1 MNNKQ
6 LPKHGKNSNRN
17 FFAFLA
23 LVLVIGAAGIAYV
36 QHLDD
41 ANRKKLESKASS
53 KKKSTSS
60 SHQNLFVKK
69 KSSSTSKIK
78 SSSTTEKS
86 VMRTPIDWQKSS
98 ETVDYPDLNKVENLW
113 IEVRLRSNR
122 TLLKDGDKTIYT
134 MYSSGGEYHNVDGK
148 QVSYTPTGTYYIEN
162 ERGESFFNNSL
173 NEGARYYISGST
185 MASIFSTPSRRT
197 PRESMTSKSAKSLAN
212 SPHPTAASGFPFPM
226 RSGFTIICQS
236 ARKSSSTTNNHRRL
250 EKVPVIA

>member
-41 ANRKKLESKASS
+41 ANRQKLESKASS

-78 SSSTTEKS
+78 AAPQLKNQSCVLRLIGKNHPRRSII
-86 VMRTPIDWQKSS
+86 PI
-98 ETVDYPDLNKVENLW
+98 
-113 IEVRLRSNR
+113 
-122 TLLKDGDKTIYT
+122 
-134 MYSSGGEYHNVDGK
+134 
-148 QVSYTPTGTYYIEN
+148 
-162 ERGESFFNNSL
+162 
-173 NEGARYYISGST
+173 
-185 MASIFSTPSRRT
+185 
-197 PRESMTSKSAKSLAN
+197 
-212 SPHPTAASGFPFPM
+212 
-226 RSGFTIICQS
+226 
-236 ARKSSSTTNNHRRL
+236 
-250 EKVPVIA
+250 

>member
-17 FFAFLA
+17 FFTFLA

-41 ANRKKLESKASS
+41 ANRQKLESKASS

-113 IEVRLRSNR
+113 IEVRLSSNR
-122 TLLKDGDKTIYT
+122 TLLKDGDKTI
-134 MYSSGGEYHNVDGK
+134 
-148 QVSYTPTGTYYIEN
+148 
-162 ERGESFFNNSL
+162 
-173 NEGARYYISGST
+173 
-185 MASIFSTPSRRT
+185 
-197 PRESMTSKSAKSLAN
+197 
-212 SPHPTAASGFPFPM
+212 
-226 RSGFTIICQS
+226 
-236 ARKSSSTTNNHRRL
+236 
-250 EKVPVIA
+250 

>member
-41 ANRKKLESKASS
+41 ANRQKLESKASS

-134 MYSSGGEYHNVDGK
+134 MYSSGGEYHDVDGK

-162 ERGESFFNNSL
+162 ER
-173 NEGARYYISGST
+173 
-185 MASIFSTPSRRT
+185 
-197 PRESMTSKSAKSLAN
+197 
-212 SPHPTAASGFPFPM
+212 
-226 RSGFTIICQS
+226 
-236 ARKSSSTTNNHRRL
+236 
-250 EKVPVIA
+250 

>member
-41 ANRKKLESKASS
+41 ANRQKLESKASS

-113 IEVRLRSNR
+113 IEVRLSSNR
-122 TLLKDGDKTIYT
+122 TLLKDGDKMIYT
-134 MYSSGGEYHNVDGK
+134 MYSSGGKYHDVDGK

-162 ERGESFFNNSL
+162 ERGESFFNKNL
-173 NEGARYYISGST
+173 NEGARYYISWLNHGEYLFHT
-185 MASIFSTPSRRT
+185 VPTNAQGEYDVEECRKLGKQPASHGCIRLSVPD
-197 PRESMTSKSAKSLAN
+197 AIWLY
-212 SPHPTAASGFPFPM
+212 
-226 RSGFTIICQS
+226 
-236 ARKSSSTTNNHRRL
+236 NNL
-250 EKVPVIA
+250 PVGTKVVINNK

>member
-41 ANRKKLESKASS
+41 ANRQKLESKASS

-134 MYSSGGEYHNVDGK
+134 MYSSGGEYHDVDGK

-173 NEGARYYISGST
+173 NEGARYYISWLNHGGRF
-185 MASIFSTPSRRT
+185 A
-197 PRESMTSKSAKSLAN
+197 
-212 SPHPTAASGFPFPM
+212 TAFVRYF
-226 RSGFTIICQS
+226 
-236 ARKSSSTTNNHRRL
+236 
-250 EKVPVIA
+250 

>member
-41 ANRKKLESKASS
+41 ANRQKLESKASS

-86 VMRTPIDWQKSS
+86 VMRTPIDW
-98 ETVDYPDLNKVENLW
+98 
-113 IEVRLRSNR
+113 
-122 TLLKDGDKTIYT
+122 
-134 MYSSGGEYHNVDGK
+134 
-148 QVSYTPTGTYYIEN
+148 
-162 ERGESFFNNSL
+162 
-173 NEGARYYISGST
+173 
-185 MASIFSTPSRRT
+185 
-197 PRESMTSKSAKSLAN
+197 
-212 SPHPTAASGFPFPM
+212 
-226 RSGFTIICQS
+226 
-236 ARKSSSTTNNHRRL
+236 
-250 EKVPVIA
+250 